1 MLKPQRSGPALGALM
16 VASLFAG
23 SAHAHSHSR
32 QTPMPVPSHA
42 VLAVVESEQG
52 FAIQASIDGA
62 PCASKASAN
71 AATTLALGT
80 NLKLD
85 RSIFRS
91 AAHGQLEAIDAQ
103 RR

>member
-1 MLKPQRSGPALGALM
+1 MLNPQRSGPALGTLM

-23 SAHAHSHSR
+23 SAHAHDHAR
-32 QTPMPVPSHA
+32 QSPVLVPSHA
-42 VLAVVESEQG
+42 ALAVVESDQG
-52 FAIQASIDGA
+52 FAIQAMNDGA
-62 PCASKASAN
+62 PCASKPSAN
-71 AATTLALGT
+71 AAATLALGT

-91 AAHGQLEAIDAQ
+91 AHGQSEAIDAQ

>member
-1 MLKPQRSGPALGALM
+1 MLQPQRSGPALGALM

-23 SAHAHSHSR
+23 SAHAHGHVR
-32 QTPMPVPSHA
+32 QTPKPVPSH
-42 VLAVVESEQG
+42 VMLAVVESDQS
-52 FAIQASIDGA
+52 FAIQPTTDGA
-62 PCASKASAN
+62 PCASKTSAN
-71 AATTLALGT
+71 AAATLTLGA

-91 AAHGQLEAIDAQ
+91 AAHDQLEAIDAQ